1 MGLRVIDLIEYIGSG
16 AHTEPRKSRL
26 TVTLVRM
33 VRQRAE
39 AAADRTTADA
49 DIFALSG
56 ALCKSYG
63 AYESM
68 TALSP
73 FEDIKN
79 RINE

>member
-1 MGLRVIDLIEYIGSG
+1 LTRLIYWQRCPHRAPKKPSNGYTSKDG
-16 AHTEPRKSRL
+16 ALE
-26 TVTLVRM
+26 
-33 VRQRAE
+33 AE

-63 AYESM
+63 MHECM

>member
-1 MGLRVIDLIEYIGSG
+1 L
-16 AHTEPRKSRL
+16 
-26 TVTLVRM
+26 

-63 AYESM
+63 AHESM
-68 TALSP
+68 IDLSP
-73 FEDIKN
+73 FEDIKK
-79 RINE
+79 RSNE